1 MKMVLRYIAAGGLYC
16 VGVLILADL
25 LRTMNYIRNER
36 RAREMARARERV
48 PYKLS

>member
-1 MKMVLRYIAAGGLYC
+1 MKIILRYIAAGGLYC

-25 LRTMNYIRNER
+25 LKTMNYIRNER
-36 RAREMARARERV
+36 RAREARERV